1 MDIARALKVASE
13 KKGNL
18 PTLSHVQTVQVPSE
32 MEKKILAN
40 RIAQKAFRERK
51 QQKMKA
57 LEQRVAELSHLTRM
71 NSAECKRCQFF
82 QNSALESEDRI
93 RALEQN
99 LAALQ
104 KQNELLKSLVS
115 GRKGTAEAIAGCASN
130 QPPAPAPAPPE
141 LTLDTILSGTSS
153 MPPVMRYSTDINS
166 PNVHPLLKSPL
177 NGRSATTPHTTQVGA
192 LPSPIAS
199 ITATTSAGAG
209 SADFSSFLTL
219 NYQHHHRNMAP
230 GGSNNQGLGLKLES
244 EDWRFLL

>member
-1 MDIARALKVASE
+1 MDISQPLKAAAE
-13 KKGNL
+13 KKLNL
-18 PTLSHVQTVQVPSE
+18 PILSHVQTVQVPSE

-82 QNSALESEDRI
+82 QNTALESEDRI
-93 RALEQN
+93 AALEQN
-99 LAALQ
+99 LAVLQ

-115 GRKGTAEAIAGCASN
+115 GRKGTAEAAAAIACASN
-130 QPPAPAPAPPE
+130 QQTPPE
-141 LTLDTILSGTSS
+141 LTLDTLLSGTSS
-153 MPPVMRYSTDINS
+153 MANVVRYSTDINS
-166 PNVHPLLKSPL
+166 PNVHPLLKSPQ
-177 NGRSATTPHTTQVGA
+177 NGRNATTPHTTQVGA

-209 SADFSSFLTL
+209 SADFSSFLTF
-219 NYQHHHRNMAP
+219 NCQRHNMAP
-230 GGSNNQGLGLKLES
+230 GGSNQGLGLKLES